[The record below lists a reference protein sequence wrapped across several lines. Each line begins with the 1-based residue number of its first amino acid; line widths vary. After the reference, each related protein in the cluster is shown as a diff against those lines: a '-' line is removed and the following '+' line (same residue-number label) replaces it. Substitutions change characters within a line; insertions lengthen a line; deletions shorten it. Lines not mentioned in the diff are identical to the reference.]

1 MHLLLILN
9 LLDSWLKLQLKQ
21 NAVLVECLYYKKLNL
36 EEYHDR
42 VLILRTQTPIYKV
55 AVVQ

>member
-9 LLDSWLKLQLKQ
+9 LLDFWLKSQLKQ
-21 NAVLVECLYYKKLNL
+21 NAVLVECIHMIVQRLNL

-42 VLILRTQTPIYKV
+42 VMQTPRYKLLT
-55 AVVQ
+55 AP